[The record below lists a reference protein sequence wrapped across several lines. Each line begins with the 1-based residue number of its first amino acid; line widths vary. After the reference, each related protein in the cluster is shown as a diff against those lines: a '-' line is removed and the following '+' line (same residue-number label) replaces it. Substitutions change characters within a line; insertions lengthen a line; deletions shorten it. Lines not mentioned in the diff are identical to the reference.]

1 MDVPGNGQL
10 LLHDLEL
17 HIPQGD
23 VAPENLEDVGIIGGQ
38 RHLLL
43 QAEDVVLRDGDL
55 GQLQGHAAVFH
66 LFVPVDGDGGL
77 LVGVQKLRVEAG
89 PGGLRL
95 RVPDLQENQIWRGFQ
110 RQIALLVLLVRSHH
124 QAEVFPGPDFFHN
137 IQNTP
142 LRQVPDLLTGKR
154 SPARHLYFDSLR
166 QGRNLPFFDDFFHS
180 KLLNSPG

>member
-77 LVGVQKLRVEAG
+77 LVV
-89 PGGLRL
+89 
-95 RVPDLQENQIWRGFQ
+95 
-110 RQIALLVLLVRSHH
+110 
-124 QAEVFPGPDFFHN
+124 
-137 IQNTP
+137 
-142 LRQVPDLLTGKR
+142 
-154 SPARHLYFDSLR
+154 
-166 QGRNLPFFDDFFHS
+166 
-180 KLLNSPG
+180 